1 MPIELANS
9 LIWTLSLSVLAYV
22 AGRQFESARKSLGS
36 ILFVVSLV
44 GALIFAWRFSGRLHW
59 TGALPVN
66 WVVFGSSLMPIPLC
80 FSAGLARRTQC
91 ISQRLRTITMFGLSG
106 LAAAYLLTPVV
117 RPVVSPIALSPNTKW
132 SEGVCLQSHPSSCA
146 PAAAVTLLR
155 LSGVAAE
162 EGELARACLTS
173 QHGTEPVGL
182 FRGLQRFAPRPY
194 RSPRVASHD
203 PEHWRERGQLPN
215 ISLVRFERSSSSTVR
230 FQRSSATLNRLM
242 GARGEGHAVVV
253 LDRDAAGNWIIGDP
267 AFGRT
272 KWTDAQFRAR
282 FTGDAIFLAQTKTR
296 FE

>member
-1 MPIELANS
+1 MPIDLTSS
-9 LIWTLSLSVLAYV
+9 LIWTLSLSILAYV
-22 AGRQFESARKSLGS
+22 AGCQFESTRKSLGL

-44 GALIFAWRFSGRLHW
+44 GVLIFAWRFSGRLHW

-80 FSAGLARRTQC
+80 FSAGLACRTQC
-91 ISQRLRTITMFGLSG
+91 ISYRVRTITMFGLSS
-106 LAAAYLLTPVV
+106 LAAAYLVTPVV
-117 RPVVSPIALSPNTKW
+117 RPVVSPIVLSPNTKW
-132 SEGVCLQSHPSSCA
+132 SEGVCLQSHPASCA

-155 LSGVAAE
+155 LSGVVADE
-162 EGELARACLTS
+162 RELATACLTS

-182 FRGLQRFAPRPY
+182 FRGLRRFAPRPY

-203 PEHWRERGQLPN
+203 PENWRQRGQLPN
-215 ISLVRFERSSSSTVR
+215 ISLVRFERSSISSVR
-230 FQRSSATLNRLM
+230 FERSSAELNRLM

-253 LDRDAAGNWIIGDP
+253 LDRDPAGNWIIGDP